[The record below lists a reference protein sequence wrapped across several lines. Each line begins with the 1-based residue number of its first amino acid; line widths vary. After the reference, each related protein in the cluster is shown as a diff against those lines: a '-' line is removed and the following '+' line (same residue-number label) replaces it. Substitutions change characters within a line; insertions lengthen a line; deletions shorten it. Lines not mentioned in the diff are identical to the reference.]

1 MAKKKIE
8 MSKEEQQLYNELQ
21 KLAKTANQRLLRIE
35 RLTGLYSSF
44 ASKQLYDY
52 LDSST
57 LNALT
62 PSLRIKVSKT
72 FNLMQLK
79 AIIKATEQFLE
90 SKEVS
95 TVSGIKKLRKSYS
108 EKAGKTL
115 SYEQVDI
122 LYQSGRNYSW
132 IIGKNGLTESEFWG
146 TWVPLA
152 RRGEADKDTW
162 VEILADRIAVELDDY
177 YKEKLTDIYY
187 YVTE

>member
-1 MAKKKIE
+1 MAKKIE
-8 MSKEEQQLYNELQ
+8 MSKEEQLLYNELQ
-21 KLAKTANQRLLRIE
+21 KLAKTANQRLLRLE
-35 RLTGLYSSF
+35 RLTGSQGLF

-52 LDSST
+52 LGSST

-62 PSLRIKVSKT
+62 SASRIKVSKT

-79 AIIKATEQFLE
+79 AIKKATEQFLE
-90 SKEVS
+90 SGVSKVKE
-95 TVSGIKKLRKSYS
+95 IKKLTKSYS

-115 SYEQVDI
+115 TYEQADV

-132 IIGKNGLTESEFWG
+132 IIGMNGLTESEFWG

-152 RRGEADKDTW
+152 KSGEVDKETW
-162 VEILADRIAVELDDY
+162 TEKLADRIAVELDDY
-177 YKEKLTDIYY
+177 YKEKLIDIYY

>member
-1 MAKKKIE
+1 MAKKIE

-35 RLTGLYSSF
+35 RLTGLQGSF

-79 AIIKATEQFLE
+79 AIKKATEQFLE
-90 SKEVS
+90 NNEVS
-95 TVSGIKKLRKSYS
+95 TVSGIKKLRKLYS
-108 EKAGKTL
+108 EKAGKNL
-115 SYEQVDI
+115 SYEQADT

-132 IIGKNGLTESEFWG
+132 IIGMNGLTESEFWG
-146 TWVPLA
+146 VWVPLA
-152 RRGEADKDTW
+152 RSGEVDKETW
-162 VEILADRIAVELDDY
+162 IEKLADRIDVELDDY
-177 YKEKLTDIYY
+177 YREKLIDIYY
-187 YVTE
+187 YVIG